1 MSENEIFI
9 SFHEALMRLSHSQA
23 FIEDHRD
30 KKLAALGLLCGRLLR
45 VDRVSI
51 WQIYPKER
59 KFVSESL
66 YDVHNSVPAAGDGEQ
81 AKTMTILEDDHPA
94 YFQALKEA
102 RLIEASHARTD
113 PRTRSFME
121 PYLKPLGIRSMM
133 DAPIFDGGELSG
145 VICIE
150 SREQRTWTLAE
161 ISFVAAVADTVS
173 LVNTH
178 QAWVRSKQTIDYIT
192 RYDTLTGLSNLSS
205 LRDRI
210 NDLIRK
216 SERRS
221 QGTFAIIWL
230 DLDRL
235 KSINDGMGADVGDH
249 VIAETGNRL
258 RELYVPGKDQLA
270 RIGGD
275 EFVVLIRNHTSPAQ
289 LEAATR
295 KIIHEINQPIHT
307 HDQTLSIGASIGQ
320 CQYPEDGADP
330 ETLLRSAEAAMYHA
344 KVHGRGHA
352 RAFDSSIRINARSR
366 FALER
371 ELRAAIRN
379 DGLDVFYQTIVS
391 ADTGQVVGAEA
402 LVRWQHP
409 RRGWLAPIEFLD
421 IARNAGLIY
430 GLGEC
435 VLKRV
440 CEHYQYARK
449 HHILL
454 PRISINLASQ
464 QLIDAS
470 LPGLVQSLCQQYGVP
485 QNDLSFEVT
494 EDAIQGD
501 SKTIRTTLD
510 NLVSGGSALAI
521 DDFGTG
527 YSSLSRLKHLPFS
540 TLKIDRSFIRDLP
553 HDGDDCAIT
562 LSIIGLARGLGL
574 TIVAEGVETEAQAK
588 WLTQQGCDFL
598 QGYRY
603 SRPVD
608 FRTLIQLITES
619 SHAQNRKRPSVESGR
634 PRH

>member
-23 FIEDHRD
+23 FIDDHRD
-30 KKLAALGLLCGRLLR
+30 RKLTALGRLCARLLV

-59 KFVSESL
+59 KLVSESL
-66 YDVHNSVPAAGDGEQ
+66 YDVHQSVASADDGSQ
-81 AKTMTILEDDHPA
+81 MATMTILESDHPD
-94 YFQALKEA
+94 YFKALKEA
-102 RLIEASHARTD
+102 RLVEASHARTD
-113 PRTRSFME
+113 PRTRSFLD
-121 PYLKPLGIRSMM
+121 PYLKPLGIQSMM

-150 SREQRTWTLAE
+150 SRQQRNWSLAE
-161 ISFVAAVADTVS
+161 ISFVASVADTVS

-178 QAWVRSKQTIDYIT
+178 QAWVRSKQTIEYIT
-192 RYDTLTGLSNLSS
+192 HYDTLTGLSNLSS
-205 LRDRI
+205 LRNRI
-210 NDLIRK
+210 NYLVEK
-216 SERRS
+216 SQRRHS
-221 QGTFAIIWL
+221 GTFAIVWV

-275 EFVVLIRNHTSPAQ
+275 EFVVLIRSHTSAAQ
-289 LEAATR
+289 LERATR
-295 KIIHEINQPIHT
+295 KIIHEINQPILT
-307 HDQTLSIGASIGQ
+307 DDQTLLIGASIGL
-320 CQYPEDGADP
+320 CQYPEDGADA
-330 ETLLRSAEAAMYHA
+330 ETLLRNAEAAMYHA
-344 KVHGRGHA
+344 KTYSRGRA
-352 RAFDSSIRINARSR
+352 RSFDSSIQSNARSR

-371 ELRAAIRN
+371 ELRAAILD

-391 ADTGQVVGAEA
+391 ATTGQIVGAEA

-409 RRGWLAPIEFLD
+409 RHGWLSPIEFLD
-421 IARNAGLIY
+421 VARNAGLIY

-440 CEHYQYARK
+440 CEHYQSARERGTP
-449 HHILL
+449 L
-454 PRISINLASQ
+454 PKVSINLASQ
-464 QLIDAS
+464 QVLDPN
-470 LPGLVQSLCQQYGVP
+470 LPGLIEALCQSYGVP
-485 QNDLSFEVT
+485 HEDLRFEVT

-501 SKTIRTTLD
+501 SKSIRTTLD
-510 NLVSGGSALAI
+510 TLVNNGSALSI

-553 HDGDDCAIT
+553 ADEDDCAII

-574 TIVAEGVETEAQAK
+574 SVVAEGVETEDQAK
-588 WLTQQGCDFL
+588 WLMQQGCHSL
-598 QGYRY
+598 QGYFY
-603 SRPVD
+603 SRPVP
-608 FRTLIQLITES
+608 FETLLPMLTPPV
-619 SHAQNRKRPSVESGR
+619 N
-634 PRH
+634 